1 MKYLGDACDLC
12 QERRYTVLANELI
25 LLVLHLI
32 FHCCGVFFFL
42 PMVKATDCD
51 PNNFTQQSKFIRFK
65 MMFKDYKFGSEICWK
80 QNAALL
86 AS

>member
-1 MKYLGDACDLC
+1 
-12 QERRYTVLANELI
+12 
-25 LLVLHLI
+25 
-32 FHCCGVFFFL
+32 
-42 PMVKATDCD
+42 MVKATDCD

-86 AS
+86 VS